1 MIRRFGR
8 LGWLLLPL
16 LAACNLNASA
26 DVSSQPITGAP
37 LMQIVSPLP
46 NATYLEG
53 VAVNIQA
60 LISNA
65 GPDIDRVEISV
76 DDTIIASLTQ
86 PNEAGA
92 PAFSVTESWP
102 AAGTGAHT
110 ISVVAVRGDG
120 VASDPASVTFTIVN
134 QVSQPQGQSVAPPN
148 SNAPTSSSQSGSNT
162 QAAPAQPSNTPAPT
176 NSPQPQASNTPDV
189 PMATFLTGVN
199 VRRGP
204 DTIFDPPI
212 GSIAANDTSE
222 VLAVNPARTW
232 YKVKYYN
239 GEGWVFGNLL
249 TIAGGDENSL
259 PIEAGP
265 PTPTPVP
272 PTATPVPVTA
282 TPQLNVNLVAG
293 NVTTNPGTITCKETF
308 QVFVDIANFGS
319 TRSPGGEIRV
329 RDEANGLRTETVGAF
344 GEIDPGQTR
353 NFGPIPLTVD
363 TNHGVEHTL
372 TVIVDSN
379 NAIAEL
385 NEDDNRNN
393 KKYTLQRGAC

>member
-1 MIRRFGR
+1 MRRHFGS
-8 LGWLLLPL
+8 LVWLLLPV
-16 LAACNLNASA
+16 LAACNLNATA

-37 LMQIVSPLP
+37 QVQIVSPLP

-60 LISNA
+60 LIRNA
-65 GPDIDRVEISV
+65 GPDIDRIEITV

-86 PNEAGA
+86 PNESGA
-92 PAFSVTESWP
+92 SAFSVTESWP
-102 AAGTGAHT
+102 AAGTGAHA

-120 VASDPASVTFTIVN
+120 VTSDPASVTVTIVN
-134 QVSQPQGQSVAPPN
+134 QVSQPQGQTQPTADSAAP
-148 SNAPTSSSQSGSNT
+148 AGGSQASNT
-162 QAAPAQPSNTPAPT
+162 PSAPAQPTDTPGPT
-176 NSPQPQASNTPDV
+176 NTPQPQASNTPDV

-204 DTIFDPPI
+204 DTIFEPPI
-212 GSIAANDTSE
+212 GSIAANETSQ

-249 TIAGGDENSL
+249 SIAGGDENSL
-259 PIEAGP
+259 PIDAGP

-272 PTATPVPVTA
+272 PTATPIPVTA

-293 NVTTNPGTITCKETF
+293 NIKTDPGTITCKETF
-308 QVFVDIANFGS
+308 KVFVDIANFGS
-319 TRSPGGEIRV
+319 TRSPGGEVRV
-329 RDEANGLRTETVGAF
+329 RDESNGLRTETVGAF

-353 NFGPIPLTVD
+353 EFGPIPLTVD
-363 TNHGVEHTL
+363 TNHSTEHTI

-379 NAIAEL
+379 SAIAET
-385 NEDDNRNN
+385 NEDDNRNT
-393 KKYTLQRGAC
+393 KKYTLQRGSC